1 MVTQC
6 GLYHLSTVADN
17 ELDAEGMAALAPALS
32 KLVSLTSLDLGGT
45 YAVFCDRVAHGRRVR
60 GGIVQCRYAG
70 VAT

>member
-1 MVTQC
+1 MRVWC
-6 GLYHLSTVADN
+6 GVVAGN
-17 ELDAEGMAALAPALS
+17 GFGAKSMAALAPALG